1 MEWGKFPIYLTLK
14 RINIFF
20 AITWFCHSDE
30 YQWEMVSYVI
40 QTTARSKN
48 LLFCAHKR
56 RAFISHCHQHL
67 SFRCFP
73 FKYPY
78 GLWQANR
85 TVVPPTETIVPNLW
99 NGCAKRLAQLCH
111 CDGTVVPKAW
121 HKHAKGVAQAKH
133 TFYSSSAILS
143 LPSKHTYKGT
153 LYQIV
158 KPYYQGVLS
167 GANYLIINSLPTK
180 SWQMTIKH
188 QF

>member
-1 MEWGKFPIYLTLK
+1 MTISPDNKLIIAKIPFYCQFMEWGKFPIYLTLK
-14 RINIFF
+14 HINIFF
-20 AITWFCHSDE
+20 AIIWFCHSDE

-48 LLFCAHKR
+48 LLFCAHRR

-78 GLWQANR
+78 GLWQAIR

-121 HKHAKGVAQAKH
+121 HKHAKGVARAKH

-143 LPSKHTYKGT
+143 LPFRPHYCKR
-153 LYQIV
+153 
-158 KPYYQGVLS
+158 
-167 GANYLIINSLPTK
+167 
-180 SWQMTIKH
+180 
-188 QF
+188 